1 MSVTKKSR
9 RSGSE
14 TLDFLKGKMSAQQ
27 AKGERQAKMQ
37 QELLTMMQK
46 QNAAILQ
53 ILKKMAD
60 K

>member
-1 MSVTKKSR
+1 MVAR
-9 RSGSE
+9 
-14 TLDFLKGKMSAQQ
+14 Q
-27 AKGERQAKMQ
+27 AEAERQAKMQ

>member
-1 MSVTKKSR
+1 
-9 RSGSE
+9 
-14 TLDFLKGKMSAQQ
+14 MSAQQ

-60 K
+60 KWLHNPQSSLSHVVQVMN